1 MLDKILLIKEVIIK
15 IVTFVGILPLWL
27 AMIFLMAGVVIATYI
42 IVDRR
47 GENRMENIINY
58 ENTMAKLDEA
68 KKELADIES
77 QEQAIIRRQK
87 ELDKREADLEIDR
100 ENVKWES
107 DYNRQVYEE
116 FSDLFK
122 RAGTYPAMEKLV
134 EDGLRGQIS
143 VKEPFAMEL
152 KPFIK
157 SVGLTTYER
166 DQTVKRILRK
176 HMQGPYSA
184 FVVDCFDILTGKG
197 MPPVIVAYTLYYYLS
212 TKQPA

>member
-1 MLDKILLIKEVIIK
+1 MIST
-15 IVTFVGILPLWL
+15 IVTFLKMLLTLAWL
-27 AMIFLMAGVVIATYI
+27 IPVWLGVTLFLAGVLVWFYLIM
-42 IVDRR
+42 DRR
-47 GENRMENIINY
+47 GQNRMGNIINY
-58 ENTMAKLDEA
+58 ENTMAKLSEA

-107 DYNRQVYEE
+107 DNNKQFYYEL
-116 FSDLFK
+116 SDLFK
-122 RAGTYPAMEKLV
+122 NAGTYPEMEKLV

-143 VKEPFAMEL
+143 VKEPFAIEL
-152 KPFIK
+152 KPLIK

-166 DQTVKRILRK
+166 DQTVKRVLRK
-176 HMQGPYSA
+176 HVQGPYSS
-184 FVVDCFDILTGKG
+184 FVIDSFDILTGKG
-197 MPPVIVAYTLYYYLS
+197 MPPVIVAYILYYYLS